1 MSQPQPKKV
10 TYADYLTWADEPR
23 YEIINGIPILQA
35 ALSRQHQRIITQI
48 IGELYNYFKG
58 KPCEVYPAPFDV
70 RLSASDDNE
79 EYQVVQPDISV
90 VCDDRKLDD
99 KGCKGAP
106 DLIVEVLSPST
117 WQKDRIEKMNLYQ
130 KHEVREYLLIYP
142 NEKILEQYILNESRS
157 YDVPKIYTA
166 EETFT
171 SSLFSD
177 FALNMPVL
185 FS

>member
-1 MSQPQPKKV
+1 
-10 TYADYLTWADEPR
+10 
-23 YEIINGIPILQA
+23 
-35 ALSRQHQRIITQI
+35 
-48 IGELYNYFKG
+48 
-58 KPCEVYPAPFDV
+58 
-70 RLSASDDNE
+70 
-79 EYQVVQPDISV
+79 VVQPDISV

-130 KHEVREYLLIYP
+130 KHGVREYLLIYP
-142 NEKILEQYILNESRS
+142 NEKILEQYILNESGS